1 MNEGPEFVEECTEGN
16 TECVEEFTENFAQ
29 ANTKALQLVQQSLD
43 RGTTDKLNKRYAP
56 PEHFFEAL
64 ALLDDM
70 VILVVDAT
78 DADNI
83 PRYRVY
89 CRARCFFATRMESAA
104 IVLREARNHG
114 YKICGVAAKGNQ
126 YCCLYPVKEQPNFAG
141 CNAIGQ
147 FA

>member
-1 MNEGPEFVEECTEGN
+1 M
-16 TECVEEFTENFAQ
+16 
-29 ANTKALQLVQQSLD
+29 QQSLD
-43 RGTTDKLNKRYAP
+43 RGTTDKLNKRYTP
-56 PEHFFEAL
+56 PEHFFEEL

-89 CRARCFFATRMESAA
+89 CRARYFFATRMESAA
-104 IVLREARNHG
+104 NVLREARNHG
-114 YKICGVAAKGNQ
+114 YKICGVASKGSQ
-126 YCCLYPVKEQPNFAG
+126 YCYLYPVKEQPNFAG